1 MDQTLLKFVHFG
13 LSLADHPMTVSCNK
27 VIKSFNNRK
36 LLTSGT
42 PQQRTIYNF
51 YKLNTPLKF
60 PQTFAQNELFVNCP
74 FNHSLDW
81 TLTEFTQICIP
92 LSTIHGLFNNMNI
105 NSIHT
110 QHIIYIER
118 QYLNQPSS
126 SRPPSQVLIHQ
137 HNGSPPHI
145 SNAAAG

>member
-1 MDQTLLKFVHFG
+1 
-13 LSLADHPMTVSCNK
+13 
-27 VIKSFNNRK
+27 
-36 LLTSGT
+36 
-42 PQQRTIYNF
+42 
-51 YKLNTPLKF
+51 
-60 PQTFAQNELFVNCP
+60 
-74 FNHSLDW
+74 
-81 TLTEFTQICIP
+81 
-92 LSTIHGLFNNMNI
+92 LFNNMNI